1 MQLRLSASVLALVA
15 AVALPGVAQAQGR
28 DVYRLPMPTQP
39 TMTGQEM
46 GRAQP
51 GVAASSPIGFGP
63 SKGDIF
69 AGFGYSSK
77 GATAGESDGTLSVG
91 GGFFN
96 PQETVGLEAVLTSL
110 STIRSGFG
118 SRMSASLK
126 LHKAFA
132 NNVGVGLGIES
143 IAING
148 GDETDVNPAFYVA
161 ASQVRTLRDAA
172 TFNQATFNLG
182 IGNERF
188 GMDYNHE
195 DWDGESSMGVFL
207 SAALRLNWASSAIVD
222 YSGGT
227 INLAASFAPIRDQA
241 FVITPAITDVS
252 SVTVGGRRITL
263 AAGFSWKY

>member
-1 MQLRLSASVLALVA
+1 MQLRLSASVLALAV
-15 AVALPGVAQAQGR
+15 AVALPGAAQAQGR
-28 DVYRLPMPTQP
+28 DVYRLPMPTAPQ
-39 TMTGQEM
+39 MIGQEM

-63 SKGDIF
+63 SQGDIF

-77 GATAGESDGTLSVG
+77 GATAGESDGSLSVG
-91 GGFFN
+91 AGFFN
-96 PQETVGLEAVLTSL
+96 PQETVGLEAVITSL

-118 SRMSASLK
+118 SRMAASLK

-132 NNVGVGLGIES
+132 NNLGVGLGIES

-148 GDETDVNPAFYVA
+148 ADETDVNPAFFVA
-161 ASQVRTLRDAA
+161 ATQVRTLRDEP
-172 TFNQATFNLG
+172 TFNQVTLNVG
-182 IGNERF
+182 VGNERF

-207 SAALRLNWASSAIVD
+207 SAALKLNWASAAIVD

-227 INLAASFAPIRDQA
+227 INLAASLAPIRDMPL
-241 FVITPAITDVS
+241 VITPAVTDVS

-263 AAGFSWKY
+263 GVGFSWKY